1 MLAPK
6 GANPERMGCLSELV
20 GLDVT
25 CQQRDGKTYVGE
37 LGITEKELSD
47 YMSADSA
54 TIDDFIADRVALAER
69 WVMTDMLTRLAP
81 RMIGKTFVD
90 RGRLGE
96 YDERQTLMTA
106 PVNTEGGMVL
116 DVCQP
121 GSNLKLLVSSLS
133 VWSDVGGDVDV
144 VFTDLTDGTV
154 LHTETIEATT
164 ADKLGTK
171 AVDITISIPRKKMRV
186 LVATDLPSYYRTTLH
201 GGSCTTCGSK
211 TYRQGPVEVYGA
223 YISSAATVSYANIQR
238 ATHTSGLSIVLTV
251 ACDHEAFVCEHKGLL
266 ALPMGFKVAEEVVS
280 YGLGNFDRI
289 NARIGTG
296 NRDALVARRDEFAR
310 KYADAM
316 GRLWDNMPTPTDAAC
331 FVCNSMIR
339 RVVALP

>member
-1 MLAPK
+1 MPAPK
-6 GANPERMGCLSELV
+6 GSNPERMGCLSELV

-25 CQQRDGKTYVGE
+25 CQQRDGKIYVGE

-47 YMSADSA
+47 YMSADS
-54 TIDDFIADRVALAER
+54 TTVTDFIADRVALAER

-96 YDERQTLMTA
+96 FDERQTLMTA

-133 VWSDVGGDVDV
+133 VWTDVGGDVDV
-144 VFTDLTDGTV
+144 VFADLTDGTV

-164 ADKLGTK
+164 ADKVGTK
-171 AVDITISIPRKKMRV
+171 TVDISISIPRKKMRV
-186 LVATDLPSYYRTTLH
+186 LVTTDLPSYYRTTLH

-223 YISSAATVSYANIQR
+223 YISSADTVSYANIQR

-266 ALPMGFKVAEEVVS
+266 ALPLGFKVAEEVVS

-296 NRDALVARRDEFAR
+296 NRDALVARRDEFGR
-310 KYADAM
+310 KYADAI
-316 GRLWDNMPTPTDAAC
+316 GRLWDNMPIPTDPAC
-331 FVCNSMIR
+331 YLCNSMIR